1 MEKAVDLFA
10 GPGGWDVAA
19 RNLGI
24 ETTGVEF
31 DKVACQTRR
40 AAGLETIEG
49 DVRSYGPKDFP
60 DATGLIASPPCQT
73 FSMAGKGAG
82 RQALD
87 QVLLGIKTLGAR
99 QALDGTFEDERTA
112 LVLEP
117 LRWALEAID
126 SGAPYTWLAF
136 EQVPTV
142 LPVWEA
148 MAEVLRAEGY
158 SVATGNVQAEQYGV
172 PQTRKRAILVAK
184 RRSGPIDW
192 NADGCFCR
200 AGGMG
205 LRSTCRAHDVQV
217 ELPKPTHSKYYSR
230 DPKRLDEGVL
240 PWISMAEPLWGFGL
254 TDRPSPTITGG
265 GTETGG
271 AEPIAKIARYNTL
284 PTWGHQAS
292 AKWVVAAGV
301 TGAGTPRPDSA
312 PAPTITGKGTAYVLT
327 DLDQYIGPKAA
338 VEGSTEWMYERPP
351 RQKTPGSVRVT
362 PEQAAILQSFP
373 NDYPWQG
380 AKGKVFQQI
389 GNAIPPLL
397 AQAILSSLT
406 ERNV

>member
-24 ETTGVEF
+24 ETDGIEF

-60 DATGLIASPPCQT
+60 GATGLIASPPCQT

-82 RQALD
+82 RRALD

-99 QALDGTFEDERTA
+99 QTLDGAFEDERTA

-126 SGAPYTWLAF
+126 SEAPYTWLAF

-148 MAEVLRAEGY
+148 IAEVLQAEGY
-158 SVATGNVQAEQYGV
+158 NVATGNVQAEQYGV
-172 PQTRKRAILVAK
+172 PQTRKRAILVAH
-184 RRSGPIDW
+184 RSK
-192 NADGCFCR
+192 AV
-200 AGGMG
+200 
-205 LRSTCRAHDVQV
+205 S
-217 ELPKPTHSKYYSR
+217 LPKPTHSKYYNR
-230 DPKRLDEGVL
+230 DPKRLDEGVQK
-240 PWISMAEPLWGFGL
+240 WVSMAEALGWISDGP
-254 TDRPSPTITGG
+254 PV
-265 GTETGG
+265 
-271 AEPIAKIARYNTL
+271 AY
-284 PTWGHQAS
+284 QAS
-292 AKWVVAAGV
+292 TQANASVRTIDKPAPTLAFGHDAASVKWVVAAGV

-327 DLDQYIGPKAA
+327 DLDQYIGPKTA
-338 VEGSTEWMYERPP
+338 VEGSTEWVYERPSPTVVGSFAPDVIAKPGYRKPGDPP